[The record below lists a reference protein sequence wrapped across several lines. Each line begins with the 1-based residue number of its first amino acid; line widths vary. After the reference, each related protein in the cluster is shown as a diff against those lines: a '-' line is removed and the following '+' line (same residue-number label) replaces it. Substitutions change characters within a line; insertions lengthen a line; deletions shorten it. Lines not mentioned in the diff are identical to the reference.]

1 LPPSFSHAPKTRK
14 VRRQGLIIH
23 QEGDLLDNSPNFFQA
38 SSPSTT
44 LEDRREKMELDERFG
59 VAEYFIIDPDAGFIE
74 KYMLKRD
81 YADAGDVKKKMQQWA
96 GNNPKFYPHAI
107 ERVCVGILDS
117 VLGVILVLK
126 VYLKRRIQNAFVY
139 FIVHNIY
146 TLAWWQHW

>member
-1 LPPSFSHAPKTRK
+1 
-14 VRRQGLIIH
+14 
-23 QEGDLLDNSPNFFQA
+23 
-38 SSPSTT
+38 
-44 LEDRREKMELDERFG
+44 MELDERFG

-96 GNNPKFYPHAI
+96 GNNPKFYPQAI

-146 TLAWWQHW
+146 TLAWWRHW